1 MNYQFQKEDL
11 DKYLVLSKDH
21 VWRMIDDKAFVVA
34 VDGRKLHGLNKVGS
48 FIWKSADGHHTV
60 KAIVEKICERSEVAK
75 ETAERDASEFIAK
88 LIDKGI
94 VNLSESPVGS

>member
-34 VDGRKLHGLNKVGS
+34 VDGRKLHSLNKVGS

-60 KAIVEKICERSEVAK
+60 RAIVEKICGRYEVDK
-75 ETAERDASEFIAK
+75 ETAERNAGEFIAK

-94 VNLSESPVGS
+94 VNLSENPIGP

>member
-11 DKYLVLSKDH
+11 DKYLVLSNDH

-34 VDGRKLHGLNKVGS
+34 VDGRKLHSLNKVGS

-60 KAIVEKICERSEVAK
+60 RAIVEKICGRYEVDK
-75 ETAERDASEFIAK
+75 ETAERNAGEFIAK

-94 VNLSESPVGS
+94 VNLSENPIGP

>member
-34 VDGRKLHGLNKVGS
+34 VDGRKLHSLNKVGS
-48 FIWKSADGHHTV
+48 FIWKSADGRHTV
-60 KAIVEKICERSEVAK
+60 TAIVEKICGRYEVDK
-75 ETAERDASEFIAK
+75 ETAERNAGEFIAK

-94 VNLSESPVGS
+94 VNLSENPIGP

>member
-48 FIWKSADGHHTV
+48 FIWKSADGRHTV
-60 KAIVEKICERSEVAK
+60 RDIVEKICERYEVDKKTAK
-75 ETAERDASEFIAK
+75 RDASEFIAE

>member
-34 VDGRKLHGLNKVGS
+34 VDGRKLHSLNKVGS

-60 KAIVEKICERSEVAK
+60 RAIVEKICGRYEVDK
-75 ETAERDASEFIAK
+75 ETAERNAGEFIAK
-88 LIDKGI
+88 LIGKGI
-94 VNLSESPVGS
+94 VNLSENPIGP

>member
-48 FIWKSADGHHTV
+48 FIWKSADGRHTV
-60 KAIVEKICERSEVAK
+60 RAIVEKICERYEVDK

-94 VNLSESPVGS
+94 VNLSDSPVGS